1 MFHNSCM
8 QLILSNAF
16 IHCHQI
22 NIFIL
27 HPLFNFC
34 TLQSSHPNNVVMKPC
49 TLHITL
55 EITCRHINVTT
66 HMELDGTRGCYNYGY
81 KMSASC
87 EYGYEFQDG
96 SNEARTITC
105 SLYVNGEWSENI
117 SSWSCLRKMCFYLK
131 YNPV

>member
-1 MFHNSCM
+1 MHAVDIIQCFYP
-8 QLILSNAF
+8 LSSNKYIDITSSVQF
-16 IHCHQI
+16 
-22 NIFIL
+22 L
-27 HPLFNFC
+27 HLTIVTSKQCCNEALYF
-34 TLQSSHPNNVVMKPC
+34 TY
-49 TLHITL
+49 TL